1 MSTMTKTST
10 SSSESQYKKKST
22 PEGALIP
29 QDNGTTSGEKSE
41 AERLFDK
48 IGTGAYYAVKRPS
61 NARVDRQLRRLIANA
76 CMNGDCIINDGSGYF
91 RPGEE
96 DEMVFEAYCAAER
109 HKAWEILHRINR
121 MEDVFEERY
130 QNGNV

>member
-1 MSTMTKTST
+1 MSTMTKTSM

-22 PEGALIP
+22 PEGAPLP
-29 QDNGTTSGEKSE
+29 QDYGTTSGEKSE

-48 IGTGAYYAVKRPS
+48 IGTGAYYAVKRPK

-91 RPGEE
+91 DCSD
-96 DEMVFEAYCAAER
+96 DEVMQMLMPYFR
-109 HKAWEILHRINR
+109 DL
-121 MEDVFEERY
+121 DF
-130 QNGNV
+130 